1 MGQNHKIKPKSKIF
15 SMKLKHKTCV
25 SPEKGVKVNTIK
37 EMDLTLLACEIR
49 C

>member
-1 MGQNHKIKPKSKIF
+1 MKNIFNEVETQNV
-15 SMKLKHKTCV
+15 C
-25 SPEKGVKVNTIK
+25 PEKGVKVNTIK